1 MKRKRTTSDDGE
13 LKPVPLEEKNKKKKK
28 KKKERVMGRK
38 EGGIRKERRRRRRGK
53 REERK
58 KRGMEWRGARGVMC
72 DLCMAGAWHNVL
84 LLIILRSLSRV
95 NDAEG
100 SVLRR
105 WNETRGL
112 YTHLCSTL
120 VYSSHS
126 MLVTGLCTLSRV
138 LHIQLY

>member
-1 MKRKRTTSDDGE
+1 MGE
-13 LKPVPLEEKNKKKKK
+13 SEEGEKKKKK
-28 KKKERVMGRK
+28 KKR
-38 EGGIRKERRRRRRGK
+38 EGWNGGQP
-53 REERK
+53 
-58 KRGMEWRGARGVMC
+58 GGVMC

-138 LHIQLY
+138 LHIELY